1 MPFSCINF
9 QVDLQKRRARTGD
22 MHKIKQK
29 KLVVSHWSKWKQ
41 RPINNI
47 IISSCICIHLCM
59 YMHVYRKCVCNDAMI
74 HCCCKCHIAGTLVI
88 ISTNVRHLIQCH
100 PGSPSQT
107 CCRSVFCPCNLIMD
121 PNVAALPLVF
131 LNSWLVGVRAMPR
144 TCYKWLD
151 SSSPSYR

>member
-9 QVDLQKRRARTGD
+9 QVDLQKRRARTPGLA
-22 MHKIKQK
+22 ICIRFETYTRSESLKQ
-29 KLVVSHWSKWKQ
+29 VETTTH
-41 RPINNI
+41 RPINKI

-88 ISTNVRHLIQCH
+88 ISTNVKHPIQCH

-121 PNVAALPLVF
+121 PKVAALPLVF
-131 LNSWLVGVRAMPR
+131 LNS
-144 TCYKWLD
+144 
-151 SSSPSYR
+151 